1 MLAFN
6 AVHNFCWQLPPEE
19 LERRGLPVHADW
31 QDADDESYADW
42 YDGAISPSLEHGR
55 EYYLAQLELMDAE
68 IGRLLDQLD
77 GHGLADNTIVIY
89 LTDNGGS
96 TCNYGDNTPLA
107 GTKYTLWE
115 GGIRVPFLAR
125 WPAGGW
131 TGGDDR
137 PGLVSSLDLF
147 PTVLAAAGAT
157 VAGSDGI
164 DLGPLLSGADSSG
177 HDELHWDCGFQWVV
191 REGDLK
197 LLSVDGESP
206 GVQGIRDT
214 EHADP
219 GDGLYLFDL
228 STDVGETT
236 SLALD
241 RPDDVAR
248 LTTLHDLWRAE
259 VGLAPGSV
267 P

>member
-177 HDELHWDCGFQWVV
+177 HDELHWTAAFSGRFGRAISSCSRSMAKALACRGFVTPNTQIPVMA
-191 REGDLK
+191 
-197 LLSVDGESP
+197 STSSTSP
-206 GVQGIRDT
+206 RTSARRPAWRWIAQ
-214 EHADP
+214 
-219 GDGLYLFDL
+219 
-228 STDVGETT
+228 TT
-236 SLALD
+236 SPA
-241 RPDDVAR
+241 
-248 LTTLHDLWRAE
+248 
-259 VGLAPGSV
+259 
-267 P
+267 